1 MAIGKSTQG
10 LVAAGVIIAGV
21 AFLAACQQDGTHASL
36 STTEGYSLHLM
47 DDGGS
52 AKLAYGQANSDNV
65 GLMLECAKGSR
76 TVEISDV
83 ARSADGKLRLQS
95 GQARSDFGGQI
106 VPGPGANVVTAT
118 GKAEAPALRAFRDT
132 GRIEVENAGHRYG
145 VTATPAEQVDVKRF
159 FAMCEQA

>member
-1 MAIGKSTQG
+1 MAIGKSTHALAAATVVAG
-10 LVAAGVIIAGV
+10 LAL
-21 AFLAACQQDGTHASL
+21 LAACQQDGMSAGL
-36 STTEGYSLHLM
+36 SPMPGYGLHFM
-47 DDGGS
+47 DEGGS

-83 ARSADGKLRLQS
+83 ARGTAAKLRLQS
-95 GQARSDFGGQI
+95 GQARSDFGGAI
-106 VPGPGANVVTAT
+106 APGPGANIITAR
-118 GKAEAPALRAFRDT
+118 GASEAPALRAFRDT
-132 GRIEVENAGHRYG
+132 GRIEVENGDRRYG